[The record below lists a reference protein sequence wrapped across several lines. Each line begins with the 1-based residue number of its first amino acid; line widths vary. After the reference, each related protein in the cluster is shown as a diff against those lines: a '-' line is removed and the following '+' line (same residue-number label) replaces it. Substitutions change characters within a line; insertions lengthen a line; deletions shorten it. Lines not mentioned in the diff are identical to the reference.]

1 MKNRTNRRRSS
12 FSTIIGTCAAWSL
25 VAGYF
30 ATTWNAAADVLT
42 STNLDAA
49 VYDESSGIHEFDFSS
64 FSAYDGT
71 SITDV
76 SISLTFSKAPD
87 DPFSAPFYD
96 EINIGL
102 LSPDF
107 SAGVW
112 LIPQGSFDWGADGD
126 AFTGTLVLSD
136 LAPTPVNID
145 FNKPQS
151 GTFQPIESLSLFT
164 GTLFASSASVP
175 WSLLVEDTLAGAPL
189 TFESATLSLTV
200 IPEPS
205 TWALAGVGLAA
216 LFLSGTRR
224 RRLRHRSVPSLIL
237 AGAVVTSTVSAIQ
250 AQTTGSPS
258 RSALP
263 RPVSLM
269 RPPAIKGS
277 NKDRVPAPMAFQQPL
292 NVRTGEVNVVVQL
305 SNEDSTAVAR
315 IKAGAAGLS
324 ANAQKSLSRR
334 LQVAQT
340 ALSPK
345 LSALGAREVGRMK
358 HSLNALIVAVDASKL
373 PAIRRMAGVKSARIV
388 NDYQLH
394 LSETVPYIGATALQD
409 IGVTGAGVTVAVL
422 DSGIDYTHKNL
433 GGPGT
438 VAAYNK
444 AHANPAVI
452 TPGTFPTAKVIGG
465 YDFVG
470 ESWPDTPLSSDPNP
484 IDFNGHGTHVADI
497 IGGKSVDG
505 THKGVAPDVS
515 LYAIKVCS
523 AVATSCSGV
532 AQLLAVEYALDPN
545 GDGDTSDHVDVINLS
560 LGASYGQIE
569 DDGSTSLA
577 NAVKLGVV
585 VVASAGNSADR
596 PYIVGS
602 PSSTPEVISVAQ
614 TTVPSA
620 KAFPLVIQ
628 PGSSASGTYPNTN
641 TVDWAPVAGTLTA
654 PLIYGG
660 LGGGPSTLPPGT
672 TEADFAGK
680 IVLVDRGSYNISS
693 KVDYFADLGA
703 LGVVLANN
711 AAGDPPSFSF
721 GGSYNGT
728 PFNPIPTI
736 VITSTLGFGSTS
748 PLRVAL
754 AAGPVTATISDANA
768 VSLAGAMASTSSRGP
783 SVSYNEIKPDIG
795 APGASVS
802 ALVGTGTGEEAFG
815 GTSGAAPMV
824 AGASALLLQKFPA
837 ATPLDIKARLMNS
850 AYRNIV
856 TNPQTAPGVLAPIT
870 RIGAGEVRV
879 DKAAALKTTA
889 IVLGERSAPSLSF
902 GFHRVVAPKN
912 VTKTVAVRNYASSK
926 RTYEIASS
934 FRYANDAASG
944 AVTINLSKSSLT
956 VPANGT
962 ASFDVTARI
971 TPALLPDW
979 TLNGGSLGG
988 TGSLLQTVEFDGY
1001 VTIKDAI
1008 DTVALPFQIL
1018 PHKAAGT
1025 RAPSSRLVING
1036 TSGSTVISNAP
1047 SATAG
1052 YADVFS
1058 LIGTSPRVPTAWLPT
1073 PGSNYALPDVQ
1084 NVGVRLVDFGS
1095 SGYGLQFGIS
1105 SWGTDA
1111 HPNYPKG
1118 YIIDIDTTGD
1128 SNPDYTVFNAE
1139 LTGFGATGQNI
1150 VAVGPYGSPSG
1161 TVRFYNN
1168 ADLNSTNTF
1177 MSVLFSDLGGITYA
1191 TPLTVSVY
1199 AWDNYFT
1206 GYFTDGIENMRYTPV
1221 YPKFLPAAW
1230 SFTIAQNAN
1239 ATLGVL
1245 YDPLSEIDSPSQ
1257 TGLLLLL
1264 DDAKEKVEAQAIT
1277 VTTSQPTP

>member
-1 MKNRTNRRRSS
+1 MDS
-12 FSTIIGTCAAWSL
+12 AA
-25 VAGYF
+25 
-30 ATTWNAAADVLT
+30 
-42 STNLDAA
+42 
-49 VYDESSGIHEFDFSS
+49 YDESAGLHDFDFSNY
-64 FSAYDGT
+64 SAYDGL
-71 SITDV
+71 SITNVAV
-76 SISLTFSKAPD
+76 SITFSKEPD
-87 DPFSAPFYD
+87 DSFSAPFYN

-102 LSPDF
+102 VKLDSGGTL
-107 SAGVW
+107 GVA
-112 LIPQGSFDWGADGD
+112 LISQGSFDWGLDGD
-126 AFTGTLVLSD
+126 TFTGTIEFSD
-136 LAPTPVNID
+136 LAADPVNINPD
-145 FNKPQS
+145 MPQS
-151 GTFQPIESLSLFT
+151 GTFLPVESLSLFT
-164 GTLFASSASVP
+164 GTLFDSSASSP
-175 WSLLVEDTLAGAPL
+175 WSLLIEDIAPGAPL
-189 TFESATLSLTV
+189 IFESATLSLTV
-200 IPEPS
+200 IPEPG
-205 TWALAGVGLAA
+205 TWALAGVGLLA
-216 LFLSGTRR
+216 LFLVRPRR
-224 RRLRHRSVPSLIL
+224 KRAHHHTISSLIL
-237 AGAVVTSTVSAIQ
+237 AGAVVTSSAAAVH
-250 AQTTGSPS
+250 AQSASGPS
-258 RSALP
+258 RSVRA
-263 RPVSLM
+263 RPVSLV
-269 RPPAIKGS
+269 RPPAVKGS
-277 NKDRVPAPMAFQQPL
+277 AKNRVPAPMTFQQPL

-305 SNEDSTAVAR
+305 SNDDSSAVAR
-315 IKAGAAGLS
+315 TKAGSAGLS
-324 ANAQKSLSRR
+324 TRAQKSLAQR
-334 LQVAQT
+334 LQVAQS

-345 LSALGAREVGRMK
+345 LKALGARELGRMK

-373 PAIRRMAGVKSARIV
+373 PTIRKIAGVKSARIV

-394 LSETVPYIGATALQD
+394 LSETVPYVGATALQD
-409 IGVTGAGVTVAVL
+409 IGVTGAGITVAVL

-438 VAAYNK
+438 LAAYDK
-444 AHANPAVI
+444 AYANPAVI
-452 TPGTFPTAKVIGG
+452 APGTFPTAKVIGG

-470 ESWPDTPLSSDPNP
+470 ESWPNTPLSSDSNP

-497 IGGKSVDG
+497 IGGKSADG
-505 THKGVAPDVS
+505 THQGVAPDVS

-569 DDGSTSLA
+569 DDGSTSLG

-602 PSSTPEVISVAQ
+602 PSTTPEVISVAQ

-620 KAFPLVIQ
+620 KAYPLVVQ
-628 PGSSASGTYPNTN
+628 PGSPASGTYPNTN
-641 TVDWAPVAGTLTA
+641 TVDWAPVTGTVTA

-660 LGGGPSTLPPGT
+660 LGGGPATLPPGR

-680 IVLVDRGSYNISS
+680 IVLVDRGSYNISA

-703 LGVVLANN
+703 AGVVLANN

-728 PFNPIPTI
+728 PFNPIPTL
-736 VITSTLGFGSTS
+736 VITNTLGYGSTS
-748 PLRVAL
+748 PLRLAL
-754 AAGPVTATISDANA
+754 AAGPVTATISDANP

-802 ALVGTGTGEEAFG
+802 ALAGTGTEEEAFG

-824 AGASALLLQKFPA
+824 AGASALLLQKFPT

-879 DKAAALKTTA
+879 DKAANLMTTA
-889 IVLGERSAPSLSF
+889 VVLGERSAPSLSF
-902 GFHRVVAPKN
+902 GFHRVVGPKSI
-912 VTKTVAVRNYASSK
+912 TKTVQVTNYA
-926 RTYEIASS
+926 ASTRS
-934 FRYANDAASG
+934 YAIESNFRYSNDAASG
-944 AVTINLSKSSLT
+944 AVEITPSTSSLT
-956 VPANGT
+956 VPAHGSAT
-962 ASFDVTARI
+962 FDVTALI
-971 TPALLPDW
+971 SPSLLPDW
-979 TLNGGSLGG
+979 TLNGGSAGG

-1001 VTIKDAI
+1001 VTIKDAT

-1025 RAPSSRLVING
+1025 RAPSNRLVIGG
-1036 TSGSTVISNAP
+1036 TSGSTVIANAP

-1058 LIGTSPRVPTAWLPT
+1058 LIGTSPRVPTVWLPT
-1073 PGSNYALPDVQ
+1073 PGSNYALPDIQ

-1095 SGYGLQFGIS
+1095 SGYGVEFGIS
-1105 SWGTDA
+1105 SWDADA

-1118 YIIDIDTTGD
+1118 YVIDIDTTGD
-1128 SNPDYTVFNAE
+1128 SEPDYTVFNAE

-1150 VAVGPYGSPSG
+1150 VAVGPYGSPTG

-1177 MSVLFSDLGGITYA
+1177 MNVLFSDLGGISYT
-1191 TPLTVSVY
+1191 TPLTISVY

-1206 GYFTDGIENMRYTPV
+1206 GYFTDGIENMRYTPI
-1221 YPKFLPAAW
+1221 YPKFLPTSW
-1230 SFTIAQNAN
+1230 SFTVAQDAST
-1239 ATLGVL
+1239 TLGVV
-1245 YDPLSEIDSPSQ
+1245 YDSLSEVDSPSQ
-1257 TGLLLLL
+1257 SGLLLLF
-1264 DDAKEKVEAQAIT
+1264 DDAKAKVEAQAIT
-1277 VTTSQPTP
+1277 VKVPGSLP